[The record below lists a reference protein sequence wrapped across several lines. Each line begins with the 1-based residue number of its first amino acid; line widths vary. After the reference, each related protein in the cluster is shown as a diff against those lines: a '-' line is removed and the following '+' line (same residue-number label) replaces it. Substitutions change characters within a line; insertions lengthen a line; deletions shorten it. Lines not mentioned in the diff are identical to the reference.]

1 MIQSYIEEQEM
12 KTELYIDNDAK
23 EELPLIVLNT
33 FEEAGQ
39 RTFDLLK
46 ERGQKDFLLLC
57 ISDLNWNDDLSPW
70 YLDPIFKK
78 EPPFAGKADQYLEVL
93 LQKILPEKEE
103 YITSVLHK
111 KITYC
116 ALTGYSLAG
125 LFALYAAT
133 KTSRFKRVVSASG
146 SLWFPGFSDYLIE
159 HGISENIDRVYLS
172 LGDKEALTRHELMS
186 QVKTETLKTYE
197 YLKDRIDCIF
207 EENEGNHFKDEDLRV
222 CKGIEYIL
230 K

>member
-1 MIQSYIEEQEM
+1 M
-12 KTELYIDNDAK
+12 KSELFTGDDTK
-23 EELPLIVLNT
+23 DELPLIVLNT
-33 FEEAGQ
+33 FEAAGK

-46 ERGQKDFLLLC
+46 ERETKDLFLLC

-70 YLDPIFKK
+70 YQNPIFKK
-78 EPPFAGKADQYLEVL
+78 EPPFAGKADLYLEKL
-93 LQKILPEKEE
+93 LKKILPETEE
-103 YITSVLHK
+103 YIEKTLHK
-111 KITYC
+111 RISYV

-133 KTSRFKRVVSASG
+133 KTSCFKRIVSASG
-146 SLWFPGFSDYLIE
+146 SLWYPGFSDYLIQN
-159 HGISENIDRVYLS
+159 GVNENIDRVYLS

-197 YLKDRIDCIF
+197 YLKDKVDCIF

>member
-1 MIQSYIEEQEM
+1 M
-12 KTELYIDNDAK
+12 KTELYVEDDGK

-33 FEEAGQ
+33 FEEAGK

-46 ERGQKDFLLLC
+46 ERGQKGFILLS

-70 YLDPIFKK
+70 YLDPLFKK
-78 EPPFAGKADQYLEVL
+78 EPPFAGKADLYLETL
-93 LQKILPEKEE
+93 LNKTLPETEE
-103 YITSVLHK
+103 YITNVLHK
-111 KITYC
+111 KISYV

-133 KTSRFKRVVSASG
+133 KTSYFKRIVSASG
-146 SLWFPGFSDYLIE
+146 SLWFPGFSDHLIQN
-159 HGISENIDRVYLS
+159 GIFENIDRVYLS
-172 LGDKEALTRHELMS
+172 LGDREALTRHELMS
-186 QVKTETLKTYE
+186 QVKTETLKIYE
-197 YLKDRIDCIF
+197 YLKDRVDCIF